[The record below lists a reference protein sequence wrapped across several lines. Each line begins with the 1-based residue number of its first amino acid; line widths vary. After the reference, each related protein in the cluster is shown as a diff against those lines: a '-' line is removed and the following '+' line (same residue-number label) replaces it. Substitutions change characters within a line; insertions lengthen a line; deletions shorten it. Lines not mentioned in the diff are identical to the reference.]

1 MKRKDT
7 MRTNQPLISVI
18 VPVYNVGE
26 FLVPCLDSL
35 LAQTYQ
41 NLEILLIDD
50 GSTDASG
57 ARCDEY
63 AARDPRF
70 KAIHKENGGV
80 SSARN
85 LGLDIAKGQYIAF
98 VDSDDRVKPDYIE
111 VLYQSIVEMKADIVF
126 CDTEVVDVEG
136 NPVPWISKVKQN
148 RLIDQPGDFLRDIA
162 KQEEGYYAGVW
173 CCLISADVIKDR
185 RFQPLRYGE
194 DSLFMF
200 DLLLTGPRVYLNA
213 YQGYTYVRQPG
224 SVTVNVKAPYRRA
237 TDLLKLHSYLYS
249 NLPET
254 PPEVRNTFL
263 TRYAIAVHGVA
274 SSAAQFKDRRER
286 RAVRDSLKEHLD
298 NILPQLDRVFGR
310 VRLYIWLYA
319 KMPWL
324 YRGLIRTIETARGI
338 KKT

>member
-7 MRTNQPLISVI
+7 MRTKQPLISVI
-18 VPVYNVGE
+18 IPVYNVGE
-26 FLVPCLDSL
+26 FLAPCLDSL

-57 ARCDEY
+57 TRCDEY

-70 KAIHKENGGV
+70 KVTHKENGGV

-98 VDSDDRVKPDYIE
+98 VDSDDRVKPDYFE
-111 VLYQSIVEMKADIVF
+111 VLYRSMAETKADIVF
-126 CDTEVVDVEG
+126 CDAEVVDADG
-136 NPVPWISKVKQN
+136 TPVPCPSRVKQN
-148 RLIDQPGDFLRDIA
+148 RLVDQPGDFMRDIA
-162 KQEEGYYAGVW
+162 SQKEGYYACVW
-173 CCLISADVIKDR
+173 CALISADLVKDL
-185 RFQPLRYGE
+185 RFLPLRYGE
-194 DSLFMF
+194 DSLFTF
-200 DLLLTGPRVYLNA
+200 DLLRGGPRVYLNA
-213 YQGYTYVRQPG
+213 YRGYTYVRWPD
-224 SVTVNVKAPYRRA
+224 STTVNVKDPYRRA
-237 TDLLKLHSYLYS
+237 ADLLKLHSHMYR
-249 NLPET
+249 NLPATE
-254 PPEVRNTFL
+254 PDIRDVFL

-298 NILPQLDRVFGR
+298 NILPQLDRGSGR

-319 KMPWL
+319 KLPWL
-324 YRGLIRTIETARGI
+324 YRGLFGTINAVRGN
-338 KKT
+338 KKS